1 MLGYCKGGMD
11 RAAPQDCPERV
22 MRMQPAA
29 QRRLRH
35 GVIAV
40 LNMVF
45 SAAAISQA
53 HAANPAP
60 PAVAGGQTLEID
72 EYAVRGNHLLSEDEA
87 YAAIAPY
94 LGPGQTVASVNAA
107 RAALQKAFVQKGY
120 QTVAV
125 EIPPQHVTGGV
136 VILQVVEEPIGRL
149 HVKGSRY
156 FSLAKIKEQA
166 PSLAPGQVPNFKKIP
181 HDLVVLNS
189 WPDRQVVPALR
200 AGAVPRTVDVDLNV
214 KDQLPL
220 HATLEMDNRYS
231 QSTTPLRINGSL
243 TYDNLWQRGD
253 TISFNFQTAPQDPSN
268 ALVFSGSYLA
278 RVPDADWLTLLLYG
292 LVSNSNVSTVGAINV
307 VGKGQVVGVR
317 GIATLPGAAG
327 FYDTLSAGVDY
338 KHFDQDV
345 ILNGSTGATPL
356 TYYPISATYSASWQG
371 NNAQTHLDLTPTFS
385 IRGFGSNPDAFDAKR
400 FDAEGGFFYLR
411 MNLTRTQ
418 ELPKGFEL
426 FGRAQGQVSNE
437 PLANSEEFSGGGQ
450 DTVRGYLES
459 EVLGDDAILGSVEL
473 RTPSLGHLLGP
484 KVDSWRFFT
493 FAEGGELTALDPLPE
508 QQAIFD
514 LASVGI
520 GTNIE
525 LIDHLN
531 GQVDVALPL
540 VTSVATKAGQPRV
553 EFRVWVEF

>member
-1 MLGYCKGGMD
+1 MD
-11 RAAPQDCPERV
+11 CAAPQEHPERV
-22 MRMQPAA
+22 MRMRAA
-29 QRRLRH
+29 SHRRFRH

-40 LNMVF
+40 LNMLF
-45 SAAAISQA
+45 AAGFISQA

-60 PAVAGGQTLEID
+60 PAVAKGQTLEID
-72 EYAVRGNHLLSEDEA
+72 EYAVQGNHLLSEDEA
-87 YAAIAPY
+87 YAAVAPY

-149 HVKGSRY
+149 HVNGSRY

-200 AGAVPRTVDVDLNV
+200 AGVVPRTVDVDLNV

-231 QSTTPLRINGSL
+231 QSTKPLRINGSL

-253 TISFNFQTAPQDPSN
+253 TISFNFQTAPQDPNN

-345 ILNGSTGATPL
+345 TLSGSTGATPI

-371 NNAQTHLDLTPTFS
+371 DNAQTHLDLTPTFS
-385 IRGFGSNPDAFDAKR
+385 IRGFGSNPDAFDTKR

-426 FGRAQGQVSNE
+426 FGRVQGQVANE
-437 PLANSEEFSGGGQ
+437 PLVNSEEFSGGGQ

-473 RTPSLGHLLGP
+473 RTPSLDHLLGS
-484 KVDSWRFFT
+484 KVNSWRFFM
-493 FAEGGELTALDPLPE
+493 FGEGGELTTLDPLPE
-508 QQAIFD
+508 QQAVFN
-514 LASVGI
+514 LASTGI
-520 GTNIE
+520 GTTIE
-525 LIDHLN
+525 LVDHLN
-531 GQVDVALPL
+531 GQVDVAVPL